1 METEN
6 ITETGQVAEDMTA
19 DFPAEPFPTE
29 EETDTEAAEPAA
41 APSPDAGAEEAAVT
55 PSPEP
60 SPKSAPVSLVDE
72 FRRLERINEEYLSFR
87 SLFPDMKLSELPDE
101 VEKSISAGV
110 PLDAACALHRVRRE
124 AAEKKASA
132 VNESNKKLSSGAV
145 RSSAVNYLTIEEIG
159 AMSQGEVR
167 KNLGFILRSLEKQ
180 NKNRKE

>member
-6 ITETGQVAEDMTA
+6 ITETGQVTEDMTA

-41 APSPDAGAEEAAVT
+41 DPSPDAGVT

-72 FRRLERINEEYLSFR
+72 FRRLERINEEYSSFR

-145 RSSAVNYLTIEEIG
+145 RSSAINYLTIEEIG